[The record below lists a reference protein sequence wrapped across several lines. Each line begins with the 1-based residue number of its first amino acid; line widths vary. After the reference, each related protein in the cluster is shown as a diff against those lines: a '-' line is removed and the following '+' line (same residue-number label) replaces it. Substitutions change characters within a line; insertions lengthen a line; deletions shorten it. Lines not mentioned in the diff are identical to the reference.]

1 MVETKNVYGDVSK
14 PILLYLGGWT
24 SIYQLFG
31 FIWGS
36 LGSTKVLTH
45 SHMIIND
52 HLKWFFQ
59 PSISLY
65 IYNHICRWFPYDNQR
80 SSNSSQKHI
89 IIWYHGWNQR
99 WIPDNPLII
108 SFSSQKHPR
117 KIPWLHQVLEPSSDH
132 VVTEVLGFFDGLL
145 WTGHRNRWYT
155 WLYLFNMVIFHSF
168 NVYQRVGW
176 IRSGWI

>member
-45 SHMIIND
+45 PHMIIND

-108 SFSSQKHPR
+108 SFSSQKHLEKSHGFTRSWSPAVTTLSPR
-117 KIPWLHQVLEPSSDH
+117 FWDFLMGCYGQAIEIDDIPDFTYSTWWFSIVLMF
-132 VVTEVLGFFDGLL
+132 TRG
-145 WTGHRNRWYT
+145 
-155 WLYLFNMVIFHSF
+155 
-168 NVYQRVGW
+168 
-176 IRSGWI
+176 